1 MKGDWDALG
10 DPLVALRDGDPT
22 VFETFVRSETPTF
35 RGFFR
40 RLGAAADEAE
50 DLAQEVFVR
59 LVRYAPR
66 YRQQD
71 RLEAFCF
78 RTARNVWIDNRRSR
92 GLRRGE
98 TTDTHEQL
106 ARVSDG
112 QPEPIEPLARREE
125 AERALA
131 LLHQLPEGQRL
142 VFELGVISE
151 RPYPEIARELG
162 IPVGTV
168 KSRMFNAVRR
178 LRELLELPAAPEA
191 GPTGRAPRTAATHRS
206 PTAPSERDATGNDP
220 AANHRTR

>member
-10 DPLVALRDGDPT
+10 DPLVALRDGDVT

-40 RLGAAADEAE
+40 RLGAAVDEAE

-66 YRQQD
+66 YRDQD
-71 RLEAFCF
+71 RLDAFCF
-78 RTARNVWIDNRRSR
+78 RTARNVWIDSRRSR

-98 TTDTHEQL
+98 LSDPHDEL
-106 ARVSDG
+106 ARVTDRA
-112 QPEPIEPLARREE
+112 PEPIEPLARREE
-125 AERALA
+125 ADRALA

-142 VFELGVISE
+142 VFELGVIAE

-178 LRELLELPAAPEA
+178 LRDLLESDGASRTDAAPPNPA
-191 GPTGRAPRTAATHRS
+191 
-206 PTAPSERDATGNDP
+206 
-220 AANHRTR
+220 AANHRPR